1 MSISIF
7 SEATGNEL
15 EIVRKR
21 LGEAEGAVET
31 AQQEWKAAKRRRR
44 EAKEA
49 ARRAKKQLRR
59 AKEELELAQCAV
71 TEAEKVYARHVAMAA
86 RTNTKVGAIKRA
98 KKKTKKSSEMNPVAA
113 TALIGDFQAQ
123 TSAASEPGPVETIA
137 QPSTASCKS

>member
-1 MSISIF
+1 MSVSNF
-7 SEATGNEL
+7 SGATGNEL

-31 AQQEWKAAKRRRR
+31 AKQEWKAAKRRRR

-86 RTNTKVGAIKRA
+86 RTNTKVGAIK
-98 KKKTKKSSEMNPVAA
+98 
-113 TALIGDFQAQ
+113 
-123 TSAASEPGPVETIA
+123 
-137 QPSTASCKS
+137 